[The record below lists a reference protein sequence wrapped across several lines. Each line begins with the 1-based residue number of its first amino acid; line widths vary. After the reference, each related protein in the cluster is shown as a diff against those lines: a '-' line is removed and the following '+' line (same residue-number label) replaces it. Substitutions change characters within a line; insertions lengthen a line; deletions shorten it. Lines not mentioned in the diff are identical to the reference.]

1 MSTLNISKELKTEL
15 ANAIKA
21 YGSILYSATLGIATA
36 EFDWASVFKW
46 VQVLSSTLKNGHPS
60 GVRLLVRMTGLEP
73 ARSRVGT

>member
-36 EFDWASVFKW
+36 EFDWLNDCSDEELRHKM
-46 VQVLSSTLKNGHPS
+46 QILKDFYS
-60 GVRLLVRMTGLEP
+60 QL
-73 ARSRVGT
+73 